1 MTDAEGIAPR
11 SAAAGLP
18 PAANA
23 AGLPPAANA
32 AGLIINFNGGDAL
45 LRCVAALRR
54 SDFGARPLLVV
65 DNASRDGSP
74 LKLRALFPD
83 VETIVS
89 PENVG
94 FAAGVNAGL
103 KRLLARDVATLLLIN
118 PDTEVAADFFLPLAR
133 AVAEGAAIAGPK
145 LVSPA
150 PERASGSPA
159 PPRRIWAAG
168 GAVTF
173 GRNVA
178 TLFGHREL
186 DRGQHDRPRD
196 VTFLP
201 GTVWLVARPLFD
213 QVGPLD
219 EGFFCYVEDVDFCLR
234 ATAGGARL
242 RYEPRSLVVHEGSA
256 ASGGGYTA
264 LRKYLNSVGAVRL
277 LRKHG
282 TFARWL
288 RFAVGDLLTWP
299 FALLYATLRGRPAA
313 ALWKGRGL
321 LDGWRRRPFDAARR
335 AALLP
340 DDLLV
345 RAGAPAPASA
355 ARAEP

>member
-1 MTDAEGIAPR
+1 MNGADFIQPAAN
-11 SAAAGLP
+11 AAGGP

-32 AGLIINFNGGDAL
+32 AGLIINFNGGDSL
-45 LRCVAALRR
+45 LRCVASLRR

-74 LKLRALFPD
+74 LKLRARFPD
-83 VETIVS
+83 VETIVQ

-103 KRLLARDVATLLLIN
+103 KRLLARDVATILLIN
-118 PDTEVAADFFLPLAR
+118 PDTEVAPDFFLPLAR

-145 LVSPA
+145 LLAPA
-150 PERASGSPA
+150 PPSASGAPGSP

-178 TLFGHREL
+178 TLFGHRAL
-186 DRGQHDRPRD
+186 DVGQFDRPRD
-196 VTFLP
+196 VSFLP
-201 GTVWLVARPLFD
+201 GTVWLLARSLLD
-213 QVGPLD
+213 AIGPLD
-219 EGFFCYVEDVDFCLR
+219 EGFFCYVEDVDYCVR
-234 ATAGGARL
+234 ATESGARL

-264 LRKYLNSVGAVRL
+264 LRKYLNSVGAIRL

-282 TFARWL
+282 TAARWL

-299 FALLYATLRGRPAA
+299 FALVYATLRGRPAA

-335 AALLP
+335 AQLLP
-340 DDLLV
+340 DDLLA
-345 RAGAPAPASA
+345 RTA
-355 ARAEP
+355 AER

>member
-1 MTDAEGIAPR
+1 MTDAAGI
-11 SAAAGLP
+11 
-18 PAANA
+18 
-23 AGLPPAANA
+23 
-32 AGLIINFNGGDAL
+32 IVNFNGGDAL
-45 LRCVAALRR
+45 LRCIASLRR

-74 LKLRALFPD
+74 LKLRARFPD

-103 KRLLARDVATLLLIN
+103 KRLLAREVATILLVN
-118 PDTEVAADFFLPLAR
+118 PDTEVAADFFAPLAR

-150 PERASGSPA
+150 PKTAAGSPGSPP

-201 GTVWLVARPLFD
+201 GTVWLVARPLFE

-234 ATAGGARL
+234 AAAGGARL

-282 TFARWL
+282 TAARWL
-288 RFAVGDLLTWP
+288 RFVAGDLLTWP
-299 FALLYATLRGRPAA
+299 LALLYATLRGRPAA

-335 AALLP
+335 AELLP

-345 RAGAPAPASA
+345 REGRAGATAPSSA